1 MDNLLSLMQN
11 EQLEKF
17 PEWKK
22 IIPYVENEMSMSDID
37 TLLEGLALY
46 IGKDPSSLDLT
57 DDNHEIDLHDFWS
70 PMHWAFHDG
79 NLKFI
84 EVMIRTPYDFNS
96 LMFPLL
102 SCDFGTGP
110 KSWGETRGTMSHT
123 YCGRGKS
130 DVHGNCW
137 YQEFEYEPCDD
148 EIIKHFVEENN
159 VLHKAAHDGHTD
171 IVKLILKFAEE
182 KKIDINATNENGDSA
197 IFLAKNNPAMVKL
210 LMKHCNY
217 NKKILKKLGAECLA
231 SMMLTSDDEES
242 EEPTKK
248 KFKRDEESEESVG
261 VESDESVGVESDESV
276 ESCESE

>member
-1 MDNLLSLMQN
+1 MQN
-11 EQLEKF
+11 ES

-22 IIPYVENEMSMSDID
+22 IIPYVETEMSLSDID

-96 LMFPLL
+96 LMFPIL

-123 YCGRGKS
+123 DILCRGKS
-130 DVHGNCW
+130 DVHGNCS
-137 YQEFEYEPCDD
+137 YQDFEYEPYDD
-148 EIIKHFVEENN
+148 EIIKHFVEGNN
-159 VLHKAAHDGHTD
+159 VLHKAARDGHTD

-182 KKIDINATNENGDSA
+182 KKIDINATNESGQSA
-197 IFLAKNNPAMVKL
+197 ICVAKRNFAMVQL
-210 LMKHCNY
+210 LMKHCKY
-217 NKKILKKLGAECLA
+217 DREILENLGAENLA
-231 SMMLTSDDEES
+231 AIIILSEDKES
-242 EEPTKK
+242 EEPAKK